1 MMQFSSN
8 RLPLAPA
15 RPARSPRATPCA
27 SWATPFCGLL
37 VAFVAA
43 AHAQEVVG
51 RIEGQSFTA
60 SGQVRVE
67 RDPSHNRTTLL
78 SGSEVVVHEGHAR
91 LVLTDGSEVDVCG
104 PAKISL
110 LKSSGALT
118 LALDYGRVHGRLAPA
133 LAITIYTALATATPV
148 AIGGSQRD
156 IVVGLDQQGELC
168 VNAALGAVRLE
179 HQFTG
184 ETVLAPQNAE
194 LTVAATSLDSI
205 RTTPG
210 VCRCDPP
217 PEAVMIGVTKEAA
230 DAAKSQPPQPKVAQ
244 PSPAQPAP
252 AAATGRRGTE
262 EHKTE
267 TRLIAVMPPLTFD
280 ATSPQPS
287 AAPPAPARPEV
298 VQIIR
303 EVRVL
308 PAAVFTGKVQPRAGE
323 KPAQPTERV
332 DAVAADSGKKKPS
345 FGTRLKNFF
354 GRLFGRKPKP

>member
-1 MMQFSSN
+1 MFTVS
-8 RLPLAPA
+8 
-15 RPARSPRATPCA
+15 
-27 SWATPFCGLL
+27 
-37 VAFVAA
+37 

-51 RIEGQSFTA
+51 RIEGHTFTA

-67 RDPSHNRTTLL
+67 RDPTHNRTTLL

-110 LKSSGALT
+110 LKSGGALT
-118 LALDYGRVHGRLAPA
+118 LALDYGRVHGRLAPS
-133 LAITIYTALATATPV
+133 LPITIYTALATATPV

-156 IVVGLDQQGELC
+156 IVVGLEPQGELC

-194 LTVAATSLDSI
+194 LTVPATSLDSI
-205 RTTPG
+205 RTSPG

-217 PEAVMIGVTKEAA
+217 PDAVIIGVTKEAA
-230 DAAKSQPPQPKVAQ
+230 DAANSRPPQPEDSA
-244 PSPAQPAP
+244 PAP
-252 AAATGRRGTE
+252 TPAAEPPTAAHEENDRR
-262 EHKTE
+262 KTE

-280 ATSPQPS
+280 AKAAAQPG
-287 AAPPAPARPEV
+287 AAPSMPAPPGV

-308 PAAVFTGKVQPRAGE
+308 PATIFTGKVAPRTGE
-323 KPAQPTERV
+323 KTAPHPATG
-332 DAVAADSGKKKPS
+332 AAASAGAEKKKPS

>member
-1 MMQFSSN
+1 MFTVS
-8 RLPLAPA
+8 
-15 RPARSPRATPCA
+15 T
-27 SWATPFCGLL
+27 
-37 VAFVAA
+37 
-43 AHAQEVVG
+43 HAQEVVG

-110 LKSSGALT
+110 LKSGGALT
-118 LALDYGRVHGRLAPA
+118 VALDYGRLHGRLAPS
-133 LAITIYTALATATPV
+133 LPITIYTALATATPV

-156 IVVGLDQQGELC
+156 IVVGLEAQGELC
-168 VNAALGAVRLE
+168 VHAALGAVRLE

-205 RTTPG
+205 RTSPG

-217 PEAVMIGVTKEAA
+217 PEAVTIGVTKETA
-230 DAAKSQPPQPKVAQ
+230 DAATSRPPHPEEG
-244 PSPAQPAP
+244 AP
-252 AAATGRRGTE
+252 ALTAAAEPVTVARNQHEQR
-262 EHKTE
+262 KTE

-280 ATSPQPS
+280 ANSPQPD
-287 AAPPAPARPEV
+287 AAPPAPARLEV

-303 EVRVL
+303 ELRVL
-308 PAAVFTGKVQPRAGE
+308 PGVVFTGKVAPSTGARA
-323 KPAQPTERV
+323 AQHARTSG
-332 DAVAADSGKKKPS
+332 AASVSVEKKKPS

>member
-1 MMQFSSN
+1 MKLCRYGT
-8 RLPLAPA
+8 RLVAFALSFAAPA
-15 RPARSPRATPCA
+15 R
-27 SWATPFCGLL
+27 
-37 VAFVAA
+37 
-43 AHAQEVVG
+43 AQEIVG
-51 RIEGQSFTA
+51 RIEGQTFTA

-67 RDPSHNRTTLL
+67 RDPTHNRTTLL
-78 SGSEVVVHEGHAR
+78 SGSAVVVHEGHAR

-110 LKSSGALT
+110 LKSGGALT
-118 LALDYGRVHGRLAPA
+118 LALDYGRVHGRLAPS
-133 LAITIYTALATATPV
+133 LPITIYTALATATPV

-156 IVVGLDQQGELC
+156 IVVGLEPQGGLC

-205 RTTPG
+205 RTSPG

-217 PEAVMIGVTKEAA
+217 PEAVIIGVTREAA
-230 DAAKSQPPQPKVAQ
+230 DAAKSRPPQPKA
-244 PSPAQPAP
+244 AAPAP
-252 AAATGRRGTE
+252 AAQSAAAAHN
-262 EHKTE
+262 EHEQRKTE

-280 ATSPQPS
+280 ANWPQPS
-287 AAPPAPARPEV
+287 AAPRSVGAAPPAPARPEV
-298 VQIIR
+298 VQIMR
-303 EVRVL
+303 EVRVS
-308 PAAVFTGKVQPRAGE
+308 PAVVFTGKVAPRTEKAAQQAG
-323 KPAQPTERV
+323 TGT
-332 DAVAADSGKKKPS
+332 VASAGAEKKKPS

>member
-1 MMQFSSN
+1 MKLCQYGT
-8 RLPLAPA
+8 RLLAFALSLAAPA
-15 RPARSPRATPCA
+15 R
-27 SWATPFCGLL
+27 
-37 VAFVAA
+37 
-43 AHAQEVVG
+43 AQEIVG
-51 RIEGQSFTA
+51 RIEGQTFTA

-67 RDPSHNRTTLL
+67 RDPTHNRTTLL
-78 SGSEVVVHEGHAR
+78 SGSEVVVHEGNAR

-110 LKSSGALT
+110 LKSGGALT
-118 LALDYGRVHGRLAPA
+118 VALDYGRLHGRLAPS
-133 LAITIYTALATATPV
+133 LPITIYTALATATPV

-156 IVVGLDQQGELC
+156 IVVGLEPQGELC

-184 ETVLAPQNAE
+184 ETVLAPQSAE

-205 RTTPG
+205 RTSPG

-217 PEAVMIGVTKEAA
+217 PEAVIIGVTKEAA
-230 DAAKSQPPQPKVAQ
+230 DAAKSHPPQPKA
-244 PSPAQPAP
+244 AAPAP
-252 AAATGRRGTE
+252 IPSGPSAAAARN
-262 EHKTE
+262 EHEQRKTE

-280 ATSPQPS
+280 ANSPQPS
-287 AAPPAPARPEV
+287 AAPPASARPEV
-298 VQIIR
+298 VRIIR

-308 PAAVFTGKVQPRAGE
+308 PAVVFTGKVAPRTGE
-323 KPAQPTERV
+323 KAAQHAGTGAAASA
-332 DAVAADSGKKKPS
+332 DAEKKKPS

>member
-1 MMQFSSN
+1 MIG
-8 RLPLAPA
+8 LAVF
-15 RPARSPRATPCA
+15 T
-27 SWATPFCGLL
+27 
-37 VAFVAA
+37 AA
-43 AHAQEVVG
+43 VQAQEVVG
-51 RIEGQSFTA
+51 HIEGQTFTA

-110 LKSSGALT
+110 LQSGGALT
-118 LALDYGRVHGRLAPA
+118 LALDYGRVHGRLAPS
-133 LAITIYTALATATPV
+133 LTITIYTASATATPV

-156 IVVGLDQQGELC
+156 VVVGLEPQGELC

-184 ETVLAPQNAE
+184 ETLLAPQNAE
-194 LTVAATSLDSI
+194 LTVDATSLDSI
-205 RTTPG
+205 RTSPG

-217 PEAVMIGVTKEAA
+217 PDAVMIGVTKQAA
-230 DAAKSQPPQPKVAQ
+230 DAAKSRPPQPEAAAPVPTPI
-244 PSPAQPAP
+244 PSGQS
-252 AAATGRRGTE
+252 AAATRNETE
-262 EHKTE
+262 QRKTE
-267 TRLIAVMPPLTFD
+267 TRVIAVMPPLTFD
-280 ATSPQPS
+280 AKAPQPS
-287 AAPPAPARPEV
+287 AARPAPARPEV

-323 KPAQPTERV
+323 KPAQPPERA
-332 DAVAADSGKKKPS
+332 DAVAADSGQKKPS
-345 FGTRLKNFF
+345 LGARLKHFF